1 MGGGFAA
8 GQAARLCYACAM
20 DHDRSARPN
29 TLPWPPILYGGGA
42 VLALILGRAMPL
54 PAEWAAA
61 PVRVL
66 GLAMIAGGVLLDLW
80 AMAVMWRGR
89 ANILPHRAATALVTT
104 GPFGFSRN
112 PIYLGNTLLLA
123 GVGLGF
129 GLGWFVVAALAAAG
143 LVGRL
148 AIAREEA
155 HLNARF
161 GREWRDYAL
170 RVNRWLGRSTRR

>member
-1 MGGGFAA
+1 
-8 GQAARLCYACAM
+8 M
-20 DHDRSARPN
+20 DHDRTARPN
-29 TLPWPPILYGGGA
+29 SIPWPPILYGGGA

-54 PAEWAAA
+54 PGWWMGAGFGPMQGLGWAM
-61 PVRVL
+61 V
-66 GLAMIAGGVLLDLW
+66 AGGLLLDLW

-89 ANILPHRAATALVTT
+89 ANILPHRAATALVTS

-123 GVGLGF
+123 GLGLG
-129 GLGWFVVAALAAAG
+129 LGSVWFVVAALGAAG
-143 LVGRL
+143 LVGPL

-161 GREWRDYAL
+161 GREWREYAL
-170 RVNRWLGRSTRR
+170 RVHRWLGRSTRR

>member
-1 MGGGFAA
+1 MGRGFGA
-8 GQAARLCYACAM
+8 GQAARLCYRFGM

-29 TLPWPPILYGGGA
+29 SIPWPPILYGGGA
-42 VLALILGRAMPL
+42 VLALILGRAMPW
-54 PAEWAAA
+54 PAGWAVP
-61 PVRVL
+61 PVRWL
-66 GLAMIAGGVLLDLW
+66 GFAMIAGGLLLDLW

-89 ANILPHRAATALVTT
+89 ANILPHRAATALVTS

-129 GLGWFVVAALAAAG
+129 GAAWFVVAAAVAAG

-161 GREWRDYAL
+161 GREWREYAL